1 MCGVEAESMAAT
13 RTSGMP
19 GRYTVAE
26 HEQTAGERIALDP
39 AQARGGAD
47 QPVEGIDEPTS
58 QVNPDSAVD
67 TAPDAELQALGGSEQ
82 GGMAGPVGQ
91 FEGEGN
97 EGGVAPLG
105 GDPTKSAADGEEN
118 SQGGVASGAPG

>member
-1 MCGVEAESMAAT
+1 MAQQDQA
-13 RTSGMP
+13 
-19 GRYTVAE
+19 
-26 HEQTAGERIALDP
+26 AGGEELALDP
-39 AQARGGAD
+39 AQARAGAD
-47 QPVEGIDEPTS
+47 RPVDGIDERTS
-58 QVNPDSAVD
+58 GVNPDSAVD
-67 TAPDAELQALGGSEQ
+67 TAPLSDLEALGGSEQ

-105 GDPTKSAADGEEN
+105 GDPTKSAADGEAN